1 VICPTAGAPAWW
13 RSLLIL
19 KALNT
24 VVCGVRFPV
33 AETFMSELTYSYD
46 TALQWGERRRGLL
59 RSAGLP
65 ALAVCTP
72 PEFNGEAGFWTPEHL
87 FVASAESCLMATFLG
102 IAENSKLPVASY
114 RSTATGRLEKIE
126 GAGLR
131 FTEITLRPIVEL
143 EAEADR
149 ERAERVMAKAHKGCL
164 IANSMAVAMYVQPGF
179 LVRLPAAA

>member
-1 VICPTAGAPAWW
+1 
-13 RSLLIL
+13 
-19 KALNT
+19 
-24 VVCGVRFPV
+24 
-33 AETFMSELTYSYD
+33 MMELTYSYD
-46 TALQWGERRRGLL
+46 TELQWGERRRGLL

-72 PEFNGEAGFWTPEHL
+72 PEFKGEAGFWTPEHL

-102 IAENSKLPVASY
+102 IAENSRLPVASY
-114 RSTATGRLEKIE
+114 CSTATGRLEKLE

-131 FTEITLRPIVEL
+131 FADLTVRPIVEL

-164 IANSMAVAMYVQPGF
+164 IANSMAATLHVQPEF
-179 LVRLPAAA
+179 LVRMPAAA